1 MTSSKSPEK
10 NHAGS
15 VGKKHISIR
24 HSIKIYEFFM
34 VFEKCGRKKVFNAMH
49 LPL

>member
-10 NHAGS
+10 NDAGS

-24 HSIKIYEFFM
+24 HSIKMYEFLM
-34 VFEKCGRKKVFNAMH
+34 VFEKCGRKKVFNAMY